1 MISSFSFFL
10 TILYWRKQYF
20 YTILNKEANEFV
32 EKLNAGLELAEK
44 RMLQEKSKRGES
56 VVIYTEDKGIQ
67 HIPASIV
74 IANNNIFQN

>member
-1 MISSFSFFL
+1 MS
-10 TILYWRKQYF
+10 
-20 YTILNKEANEFV
+20 NKEANEFV

>member
-1 MISSFSFFL
+1 MFRETKTMS
-10 TILYWRKQYF
+10 K
-20 YTILNKEANEFV
+20 KEANEFV

>member
-1 MISSFSFFL
+1 MLLIKRNTYLCIFRETKTMS
-10 TILYWRKQYF
+10 
-20 YTILNKEANEFV
+20 NKEANEFV